1 MWRFSGVCPPLYRV
15 IYFLA
20 FSSLQTN
27 ALIVV
32 CGEMFNATILL
43 QGSCLIAMERDSTV
57 HILNQNVWL
66 TRKVKEAI
74 SGGIQLY
81 CLPCAIWLQYKLT
94 PGWIL
99 LLESQR
105 WPRALYQ
112 ACFDPDSFWPA
123 ICCHIF
129 LTEQDDKYTQGLMLK
144 CCVLWSETDFDL

>member
-1 MWRFSGVCPPLYRV
+1 MCPPLYRV

-27 ALIVV
+27 ALIV

-43 QGSCLIAMERDSTV
+43 QGSCLIAMEHDSTV

-81 CLPCAIWLQYKLT
+81 CLPCAI
-94 PGWIL
+94 
-99 LLESQR
+99 
-105 WPRALYQ
+105 
-112 ACFDPDSFWPA
+112 
-123 ICCHIF
+123 
-129 LTEQDDKYTQGLMLK
+129 
-144 CCVLWSETDFDL
+144 